1 MEDDFNDHPEKNTNV
16 PTNSQYSNLQKRL
29 YAKHTISMLVIETK
43 SETDDNKQFLKY
55 LWWISKRRM
64 GYYTYYYRFNIWL
77 CVLSWNG
84 NMVSDIINSLIVFR
98 YFHQIKNIIA

>member
-43 SETDDNKQFLKY
+43 SETNDNKQFLKY
-55 LWWISKRRM
+55 LW
-64 GYYTYYYRFNIWL
+64 
-77 CVLSWNG
+77 
-84 NMVSDIINSLIVFR
+84 
-98 YFHQIKNIIA
+98 